1 MGLFSKKQAEKA
13 TATVTLVAKD
23 SPASS
28 LVGSPVVRPFAA
40 SVRSFAPPVVE
51 QDASPG
57 DAPKKQPATPMA
69 IILAS
74 IAAIGGFIFGFESG
88 QISGMFSCQLHPP
101 PTYKSFQVSSKC
113 PTSSLDSERM
123 ENSALL
129 VQEQLLVCSASEHWL
144 DVSSVAGCVTRL
156 DDDI

>member
-1 MGLFSKKQAEKA
+1 MALFSKKQTEKV
-13 TATVTLVAKD
+13 TATVAPAGKD

-28 LVGSPVVRPFAA
+28 LVGSPIIPPFAP
-40 SVRSFAPPVVE
+40 SVAE

-57 DAPKKQPATPMA
+57 DAPKKRPATPMA

-74 IAAIGGFIFGFESG
+74 IAAIGGFMFGYESG
-88 QISGMFSCQLHPP
+88 QISGMFSCQIRPP
-101 PTYKSFQVSSKC
+101 PTYKSFQVFSKC
-113 PTSSLDSERM
+113 PTSSLDLGKM

-144 DVSSVAGCVTRL
+144 DVSSVAGCVTKL